1 MKNRSILLLT
11 ILILFT
17 NVVNLD
23 ARPRRSKSCIPKVL
37 LPGHSKPIKCN
48 KARKIKN
55 SYF

>member
-1 MKNRSILLLT
+1 MKTIFAR
-11 ILILFT
+11 ILILLFLVST
-17 NVVNLD
+17 ANLE
-23 ARPRRSKSCIPKVL
+23 ARPKRPKSCVPKVL